1 MGARDWGMGAVLQA
15 EEQHPA
21 NLEARKRLADSAN
34 WKRFHEAGVGR
45 GGPQGVGQRGWAG
58 KLGQSEQ
65 VAKPESAL
73 CPAGSGPIFL
83 LKCLRPHDQMGIFL
97 CFFCI
102 SFYKLLN
109 TVSSPCM
116 DLKTQVLSVARCP
129 KKDSICKFFFLSI
142 RLKEAR

>member
-1 MGARDWGMGAVLQA
+1 MGARDWGMGVVLQA

-21 NLEARKRLADSAN
+21 NLEARKRLANCAN
-34 WKRFHEAGVGR
+34 WKRFREAGVGR

-83 LKCLRPHDQMGIFL
+83 LKCLKQKSHMTRWA
-97 CFFCI
+97 FFSV
-102 SFYKLLN
+102 SFAYPFIN
-109 TVSSPCM
+109 Y
-116 DLKTQVLSVARCP
+116 
-129 KKDSICKFFFLSI
+129 
-142 RLKEAR
+142 